1 MGKKERKKV
10 FLFYFLLQ
18 FSYLPS
24 IFADNQR
31 AYHSYIFRVD
41 IYSRWWGFEDFA
53 SLLRWRAVVVMAATA
68 DHDVAKVMIAMKTK
82 LFDAIILHSAM
93 EYGVDMWG
101 PG

>member
-1 MGKKERKKV
+1 MGKKERS
-10 FLFYFLLQ
+10 FFFLLQ

-31 AYHSYIFRVD
+31 AYYSNIFRVV

-82 LFDAIILHSAM
+82 LFDVIIMHSAM
-93 EYGVDMWG
+93 GYGVDMWG